1 MKELN
6 SQFARERDEYQ
17 RTQLQIH
24 LNKTPSA
31 DIISSSKH
39 ARPRVVTRGM
49 QFDKFYSMI
58 LHEELINYT
67 FWL

>member
-6 SQFARERDEYQ
+6 SLFARERDEYQ

-31 DIISSSKH
+31 DISCSKH
-39 ARPRVVTRGM
+39 ARPRVVTTGI
-49 QFDKFYSMI
+49 QLDKF
-58 LHEELINYT
+58 
-67 FWL
+67 

>member
-6 SQFARERDEYQ
+6 SLFARERDEYQ

-31 DIISSSKH
+31 DIISCSKH
-39 ARPRVVTRGM
+39 AHSHVVTTGI
-49 QFDKFYSMI
+49 QVYN
-58 LHEELINYT
+58 LINSIP
-67 FWL
+67 